1 MAVFAHAANKTNPD
15 THHTMISIDFASLR
29 SIGLTQ
35 HVVSQLHLL
44 PETACLAR
52 ITQVNRGS
60 IAVHD
65 GTGELEARALPQLE
79 GQLIVGDWVGIGR
92 QSNGDCWIAA
102 RLEPL
107 TQVARRTEGRL
118 TQPLVSNVDTALL
131 VMGLDNDF
139 NPRRLE
145 RTIAM
150 VQVAGVAPVVV
161 LTKADI
167 GADVDG
173 QLALLRRR
181 LPATVPI
188 VALDARQ
195 PAGLAPWLGF
205 GQTLVLLGTSG
216 AGKSTL
222 TNALCGSDQQT
233 GGQRLGDGRGRH
245 TTTARSLHLC
255 VDGACIIDTP
265 GLRSWRPDADEEK
278 LAASFDDIAA
288 LAGQCQ
294 FRDCKHEA
302 EPGCAVRDAVDA
314 DRLLNYHKLM
324 REARRATQT
333 PQDRINERARWKV
346 MMKAGK
352 ERGRAKK
359 GY

>member
-1 MAVFAHAANKTNPD
+1 MAVFAHAANKSNPD
-15 THHTMISIDFASLR
+15 THHIMTPIDFASLR

-35 HVVSQLHLL
+35 HVISQLHLL
-44 PETACLAR
+44 QASFQLGR
-52 ITQVNRGS
+52 LTQVHRS
-60 IAVHD
+60 SVAVHD
-65 GTGELEARALPQLE
+65 GTEEGAARALPQLA
-79 GQLIVGDWVGIGR
+79 GQLVVGDWVGTSIDA
-92 QSNGDCWIAA
+92 NGDCWVVQ
-102 RLEPL
+102 RLDPL
-107 TQVARRTEGRL
+107 TQIARRTQGQRS
-118 TQPLVSNVDTALL
+118 QALVSNVDTALL

-145 RTIAM
+145 RYIAL

-167 GADVDG
+167 GVDVDG
-173 QLALLRRR
+173 QLAQLRQR

-188 VALDARQ
+188 MAVNGHQ
-195 PAGLAPWLGF
+195 PQGLEPWLGV

-222 TNALCGSDQQT
+222 TNALCGSDQLT
-233 GGQRLGDGRGRH
+233 GGLRHGDGRGRH
-245 TTTARSLHLC
+245 TTTARSLHRC
-255 VDGACIIDTP
+255 TDGACIIDTP
-265 GLRSWRPDADEEK
+265 GLRSWRPDADEDT
-278 LAASFDDIAA
+278 LAASFDDIAE
-288 LAGQCQ
+288 LAERCQ
-294 FRDCKHEA
+294 FRDCQHEA
-302 EPGCAVRDAVDA
+302 EPGCAVREAVDQ
-314 DRLLNYHKLM
+314 DRLFNYHKLM

-359 GY
+359 GL